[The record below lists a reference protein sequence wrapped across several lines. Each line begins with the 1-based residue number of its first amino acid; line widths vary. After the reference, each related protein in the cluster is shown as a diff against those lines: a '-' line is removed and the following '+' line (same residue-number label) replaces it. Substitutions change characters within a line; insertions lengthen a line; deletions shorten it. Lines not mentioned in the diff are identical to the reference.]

1 LCLTFIFHSWG
12 AGIGASI
19 FVIFINLIE
28 LLVAGIQAYVFT
40 LFSSLYIGLAVEEHD
55 HH

>member
-1 LCLTFIFHSWG
+1 MSALFAVALNI
-12 AGIGASI
+12 
-19 FVIFINLIE
+19 IE

-40 LFSSLYIGLAVEEHD
+40 MFSAVYIGLAVEEE